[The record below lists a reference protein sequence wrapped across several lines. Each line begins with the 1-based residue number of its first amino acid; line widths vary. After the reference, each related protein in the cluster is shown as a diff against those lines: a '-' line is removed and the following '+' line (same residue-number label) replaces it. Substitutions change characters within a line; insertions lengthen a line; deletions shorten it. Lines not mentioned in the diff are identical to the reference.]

1 MPAEMTSDAE
11 EIDRL
16 RAEIRHHDRLYY
28 EQAAPEIT
36 DREYDRLMRDL
47 LELETRHPEL
57 VTPDSPSQKVGGQP
71 IEGFV
76 QVAHRVPMLSIEN
89 VFNDQEL
96 AEFGVRA
103 AKLAGPG
110 DAAWIVEF
118 KVDGVAL
125 SLIYEQGQ
133 LVQAV
138 TRGDGRV
145 GDDVTHNAR
154 TLKGVPLRLEPPFPD
169 LIEIRGEA
177 FIANSDFAHLRA
189 EHEARGE
196 EPLKNPRN
204 ATAGALKL
212 LDPKLCAKRR
222 LRFFAHSVGALT
234 GVEFRTHAE
243 FLDLVRRLGLSPVP
257 GTVAKPSWVAACEH
271 LHEMMED
278 LHALDF
284 EVDGIVLKVDDLELR
299 EQMGAT
305 SKSPRWVVAYKWEKY
320 EALTRI
326 ESIEIQVGK
335 TGTLT
340 PVAHLAPVEI
350 AGTTVSRSSLHN
362 KDEIERLGLK
372 IGDWIVVEKA
382 GKIIPHVVRVE
393 EHRRTGDEAEFHFPT
408 HCPDCGTEVL
418 RDEGG
423 VYIRCPNPQCPAQLR
438 ESLRYF
444 CSRAAMDIEGLGE
457 KLILQLVQEGL
468 LTSFSDLY
476 RLAACRADLL
486 ELERLGEKSVD
497 NLLAGIEASK
507 KQPLWRLLTA
517 LNIRHVGSRTS
528 QILADRFGSLDLL
541 AGQTP
546 EQLEQ
551 VEEIGPISA
560 QSIHDW
566 FQSEIGRRIVEELRE
581 AGLNFGSA
589 EEAAQRVADEAAGL
603 LAGKTLVVTG
613 TMIRRTREEMEALIK
628 RHGGHAASSVSKKT
642 SYVVAGDKA
651 GSKLDKARS
660 LGIEVLT
667 EDQFLEMVGETG

>member
-1 MPAEMTSDAE
+1 MTSDAE

-36 DREYDRLMRDL
+36 DREYDRLMRGL
-47 LELETRHPEL
+47 QELEAQHPEL
-57 VTPDSPSQKVGGQP
+57 VTPDSPSQKVGGAP

-103 AKLAGPG
+103 AKLAGPA
-110 DAAWIVEF
+110 DVAWIVEF

-125 SLIYEQGQ
+125 SLIYERGR

-154 TLKGVPLRLEPPFPD
+154 TLKGVPLRLEPPFPE

-189 EHEARGE
+189 EHEARGA

-257 GTVAKPSWVAACEH
+257 GTVAKPSWTAACEH
-271 LHEMMED
+271 LHGMMED
-278 LHALDF
+278 LHSLDF

-320 EALTRI
+320 EAVTRI

-393 EHRRTGDEAEFHFPT
+393 EHRRTGDETEFHFPT

-476 RLAACRADLL
+476 RLAARRADLL

-528 QILADRFGSLDLL
+528 QILADRFGSLDIL
-541 AGQTP
+541 AEQTA

-560 QSIHDW
+560 RSIHDW
-566 FQSEIGRRIVEELRE
+566 FHSEIGRRIVEELRE

-589 EEAAQRVADEAAGL
+589 EEAARRVADEAAGL

-613 TMIRRTREEMEALIK
+613 AMVRRTREEMEALIK

-651 GSKLDKARS
+651 GSKLDKAQS

-667 EDQFLEMVGETG
+667 EDQFLEMIGETDTPDA

>member
-1 MPAEMTSDAE
+1 MTSAAE

-36 DREYDRLMRDL
+36 DREYDQLMRRLQDL
-47 LELETRHPEL
+47 EAQHPDF
-57 VTPDSPSQKVGGQP
+57 VTPDSPSQKVGGKP

-96 AEFGVRA
+96 AEFGARA

-110 DAAWIVEF
+110 DVAWIVEF

-177 FIANSDFAHLRA
+177 FISNSDFTHLRA

-204 ATAGALKL
+204 GTAGALKL

-222 LRFFAHSVGALT
+222 VRFFAHSVGALT

-243 FLDLVRRLGLSPVP
+243 FLDIVRRLGLSPVP
-257 GTVAKPSWVAACEH
+257 RTVAKPSWAAACEH
-271 LHEMMED
+271 LQVMMED
-278 LHALDF
+278 LHSLDF

-320 EALTRI
+320 EAITQI

-393 EHRRTGDEAEFHFPT
+393 EHRRTGDETEFHFPT

-476 RLAACRADLL
+476 RLAARREDLL
-486 ELERLGEKSVD
+486 KLERLGEKSVD

-541 AGQTP
+541 AEQTA

-566 FQSEIGRRIVEELRE
+566 FQSEIGQRIIEELRA

-589 EEAAQRVADEAAGL
+589 EEAAQRVANEAAGL

-613 TMIRRTREEMEALIK
+613 AMVRRTREEMEALIK

-667 EDQFLEMVGETG
+667 ENQFLEMIGETD